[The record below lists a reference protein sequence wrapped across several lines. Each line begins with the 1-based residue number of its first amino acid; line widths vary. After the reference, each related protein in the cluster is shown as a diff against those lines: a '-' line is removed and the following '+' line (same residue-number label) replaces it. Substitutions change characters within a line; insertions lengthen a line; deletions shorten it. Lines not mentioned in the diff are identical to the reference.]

1 MCRRTALR
9 VTTCGNVHGLRMV
22 VPILLLLAHAS
33 AFVPHAGI
41 TIGMTVTGIPRA
53 QQGVRDLLGRLEL
66 RRLEARRYGVLSSQ
80 ARSFNWV
87 SLLEGKG
94 QEGGQLRI
102 NSASTSSSESLA
114 ASSSSSSALEAET
127 VVVFSDVSAET
138 LSSMHPGT
146 VIESQVFQLGSH
158 PWQVWRTCFFILLHM
173 CPHTT
178 TYATSYY

>member
-1 MCRRTALR
+1 MQ
-9 VTTCGNVHGLRMV
+9 
-22 VPILLLLAHAS
+22 ILLLLAHAS
-33 AFVPHAGI
+33 AFVPHVGI
-41 TIGMTVTGIPRA
+41 TFGVTGILPRA

-87 SLLEGKG
+87 SLLEGQG

-114 ASSSSSSALEAET
+114 ASSSPSSAVEAEI

-138 LSSMHPGT
+138 LSSMRPGT
-146 VIESQVFQLGSH
+146 VIESQIFQLGSH
-158 PWQVWRTCFFILLHM
+158 PWQV
-173 CPHTT
+173 
-178 TYATSYY
+178 